1 MASSARRRHP
11 RLAEPRHAT
20 FSPEHVVSH
29 RRRPLCT
36 YLGDAD
42 PLHAT
47 GQAADDDGGY
57 CYRHL
62 ILPPGQIVTRRADAL
77 AGT

>member
-1 MASSARRRHP
+1 
-11 RLAEPRHAT
+11 
-20 FSPEHVVSH
+20 VVSY
-29 RRRPLCT
+29 RSWPLYT

-57 CYRHL
+57 CYWYL
-62 ILPPGQIVTRRADAL
+62 IRLSGQIVTRRADAL

>member
-1 MASSARRRHP
+1 MPRSRRN
-11 RLAEPRHAT
+11 A
-20 FSPEHVVSH
+20 FSY
-29 RRRPLCT
+29 RGWPLYT

-57 CYRHL
+57 CYWYL
-62 ILPPGQIVTRRADAL
+62 IRPSGQIVTRRADAL

>member
-1 MASSARRRHP
+1 M
-11 RLAEPRHAT
+11 
-20 FSPEHVVSH
+20 VSY
-29 RRRPLCT
+29 RSWPLYT

-57 CYRHL
+57 CYWYL
-62 ILPPGQIVTRRADAL
+62 IRLSGQIVTRRAGAL